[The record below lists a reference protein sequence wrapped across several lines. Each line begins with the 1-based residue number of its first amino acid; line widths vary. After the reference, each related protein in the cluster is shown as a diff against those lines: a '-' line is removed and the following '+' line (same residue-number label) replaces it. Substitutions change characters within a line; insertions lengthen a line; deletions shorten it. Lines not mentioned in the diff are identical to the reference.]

1 MIRDYGQ
8 AINDLHRF
16 ISLLEKQTDDKLSQS
31 GRSGRST
38 TSVNDI
44 RQARMRLATME
55 EESKK
60 DIPLDM
66 YLIL

>member
-8 AINDLHRF
+8 AINDLQRL
-16 ISLLEKQTDDKLSQS
+16 ISLLEKQTDDKPGQS

-38 TSVNDI
+38 SSVNDM
-44 RQARMRLATME
+44 RQVRMRLATME

-60 DIPLDM
+60 GIPLDM

>member
-8 AINDLHRF
+8 AINDLQRL
-16 ISLLEKQTDDKLSQS
+16 ISLLEKQTDDKPGQS
-31 GRSGRST
+31 GRRST
-38 TSVNDI
+38 SSVNDM
-44 RQARMRLATME
+44 RQVRMRLATME

-60 DIPLDM
+60 GIPLDM

>member
-8 AINDLHRF
+8 AINDLRRF
-16 ISLLEKQTDDKLSQS
+16 ISLLEKQTDDRLSQS

-38 TSVNDI
+38 GSVNDI

-55 EESKK
+55 EESKN